1 MNQKLYYQLT
11 SHGLIPVRHLTE
23 QDFDEIQERRPQPN
37 MPVTWEQLQNLI
49 ARNPWLEPHLHLNS
63 GFDPLAILNTNTGE
77 YLDPTMLLLGDPDN
91 PMTAMQAEVVRKHV
105 TEWDKQPSLTTMLD
119 NKDVATF
126 TSTVDRSIILA
137 PNFLK
142 ELIYEL
148 VPWEQADGM
157 GLAPYH
163 RATALRVRK
172 YEEYPTP
179 GFDRQLVE
187 LLRSTEP
194 TDYGDPPEEEVL
206 SGNITIYRGE
216 IDKSHHLALS
226 WTRKRE
232 IAEGFAQRF
241 GKHGVVYEAT
251 IPADRILAAYASDR
265 EREVLVDDLNGIE
278 ITKHRM

>member
-1 MNQKLYYQLT
+1 MTPLAEHLAQY
-11 SHGLIPVRHLTE
+11 GLVPARGLDRDKFE
-23 QDFDEIQERRPQPN
+23 EIQNLRSPLG
-37 MPVTWEQLQNLI
+37 VGLDYAQLRKTMRDHKW
-49 ARNPWLEPHLHLNS
+49 ARDYLYVS
-63 GFDPLAILNTNTGE
+63 TGFDPLVILNTNTGE

-91 PMTAMQAEVVRKHV
+91 PMTAMQAEAVRKHV
-105 TEWDKQPSLTTMLD
+105 AEWDKQPSLTTMLD

-194 TDYGDPPEEEVL
+194 SDYGDPPEEEVL
-206 SGNITIYRGE
+206 SGSITIYRGE

-265 EREVLVDDLNGIE
+265 EREVLVDDLTGIK